1 MGRKLKFVVKLGKKW
16 ENIMN
21 LSLIDCW
28 STIQG
33 KTLQRSQQ
41 TYAWYFNS
49 LFRNMNLAW
58 RFVTMED
65 KKVCG
70 STQRIWLTKTYSG
83 FSFYDYRFLGLPD
96 HEFWRANLRTLFSAV
111 WRKDTILTFFL
122 KPFITGVTKFMRSK
136 LGIKKENLKLLFAAQ
151 RFSFTHDNILTRK
164 IRYQTIWPLLSFE
177 FREKRQPPKP
187 IFS

>member
-1 MGRKLKFVVKLGKKW
+1 MHFFSRSVTWRRTEGSAINFGDNGERKKAKLSRWRNVGFHSNESMGRKLKFVVKPGKKW

-41 TYAWYFNS
+41 TYTWDFNS

-111 WRKDTILTFFL
+111 WRKDTILTFFF
-122 KPFITGVTKFMRSK
+122 K
-136 LGIKKENLKLLFAAQ
+136 
-151 RFSFTHDNILTRK
+151 RFYHWRN
-164 IRYQTIWPLLSFE
+164 
-177 FREKRQPPKP
+177 
-187 IFS
+187 